1 MADDL
6 KVVPVVVDNPDAPIW
21 IELPPND
28 PAMRGSDWD
37 FVAADEE
44 KAEQNRPKT
53 LDDAIERIKPLVDKL
68 FNNLSHVAQPPK
80 EIELNLGLKLSGS
93 VGIFVAQ
100 SSGEATF
107 AIKLK
112 WAS

>member
-1 MADDL
+1 MAGEL

-28 PAMRGSDWD
+28 PAVRAGEWD

-44 KAEQNRPKT
+44 KAEKDRPKA
-53 LDDAIERIKPLVDKL
+53 LDEAIQRIRPLVDKL
-68 FNNLSHVAQPPK
+68 FENLSHVAKPPK
-80 EIELNLGLKLSGS
+80 EIELNLGLKLSGT

-107 AIKLK
+107 SIKLK
-112 WAS
+112 WAP